1 MATSVKRTART
12 VRSKKARLPVR
23 EDGAQT
29 RQQLLEVAGQVFA
42 EQGYARATSK
52 EICERANANIAAVNY
67 HFGGKDGLY
76 AAVLEEAHSRLV
88 SIDLVAA
95 AVKDQKDPQ
104 AGLRMFLSRI
114 VGEIARRDQGA
125 WELRVLSREVLAPTP
140 MMDRMVATQ
149 VAPKARLVSG
159 MIGGM
164 LGLPPTHPAVS
175 RSIVSLMGPC
185 VMLLMVSEEVIAKV
199 LPSLTLDADAL
210 TDHLVTF
217 ALGGIK
223 AIAAKQAKQK
233 TS

>member
-1 MATSVKRTART
+1 VARSAKKSAVT
-12 VRSKKARLPVR
+12 VRAKSKKKQPIR

-52 EICERANANIAAVNY
+52 EICERAKANIAAVNY

-76 AAVLEEAHSRLV
+76 AAVLEEAHARLV

-95 AVKDQKDPQ
+95 AVKDQNDPA

-114 VGEIARRDQGA
+114 VGEIARRDEGA
-125 WELRVLSREVLAPTP
+125 WELRVLSREILSPTP
-140 MMDRMVATQ
+140 MMDRMLSTQ
-149 VAPKARLVSG
+149 VAPKAKLVSG
-159 MIGGM
+159 MIGRM
-164 LGLPPTHPAVS
+164 LGVPATHPAVS

-185 VMLLMVSEEVIAKV
+185 IMLLMISEDVIGKV
-199 LPSLTLDADAL
+199 FPSLTLDGDAL
-210 TDHLVTF
+210 SEHLVTF

-223 AIAAKQAKQK
+223 AIAAKEKK
-233 TS
+233 